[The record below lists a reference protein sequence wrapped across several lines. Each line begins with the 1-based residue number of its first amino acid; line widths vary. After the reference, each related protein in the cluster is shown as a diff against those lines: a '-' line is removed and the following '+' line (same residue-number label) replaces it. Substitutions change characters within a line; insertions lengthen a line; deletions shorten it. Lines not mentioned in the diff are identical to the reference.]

1 MGPNSRIGLDGVVV
15 VDKPQGI
22 TSHDVVARM
31 RRILGTRRIGH
42 VGTLDPLATGVLPLV
57 VGRATR
63 LASLLSAGDKV
74 YSAIFLLGIATD
86 TYDTTGEVVPTK
98 MHHDQQPRL
107 DLARARSASRDFVGT
122 FQQTPPP
129 FSAKKISG
137 VRAYRLAR
145 RRHPVEPAPVEV
157 TVREFEVQALHGN
170 RLHCR
175 VTCAPG
181 FYMRALA
188 HDLGK
193 SLGCGACLERLRRE
207 QSGAFTLNQAVT
219 LDQLDREHEAAPGH
233 LLPMGALLPEI
244 PSVVVTPRGSRLVA
258 HGNSIAASEF
268 THDHPPATNAG
279 DSSGHSVVVGG
290 KVKVYDQ
297 EGILLAIAEGQMA
310 SVLHPRIVLV

>member
-1 MGPNSRIGLDGVVV
+1 VVV

-22 TSHDVVARM
+22 TSHDVVVRM

-57 VGRATR
+57 VGKATR
-63 LASLLSAGDKV
+63 LASLLSVGDKV
-74 YSAIFLLGIATD
+74 YSAVFLLGIATD
-86 TYDTTGEVVPTK
+86 TYDTTGEVISTEK
-98 MHHDQQPRL
+98 RHDGQPRL
-107 DLARARSASRDFVGT
+107 DLARARAASCQFVGT
-122 FQQTPPP
+122 FQQSPPT
-129 FSAKKISG
+129 FSAKKIGG

-145 RRHPVEPAPVEV
+145 RRQPVEPAPVEV
-157 TVREFEVQALHGN
+157 TVREFEVEALDGD

-193 SLGCGACLERLRRE
+193 SLGCGGCLEKLRRE
-207 QSGAFTLNQAVT
+207 QSGSFTLNQAVT
-219 LDQLDREHEAAPGH
+219 LDELARDHEAAPGY
-233 LLPMGALLPEI
+233 LLPMGALLPEL
-244 PSVVVTPRGSRLVA
+244 PSVVVTSRGSRLVA

-268 THDHPPATNAG
+268 AHGRPPGTNAG
-279 DSSGHSVVVGG
+279 DSPRYSGAAGG

-297 EGILLAIAEGQMA
+297 EGVLLAIAEGQMA

>member
-1 MGPNSRIGLDGVVV
+1 
-15 VDKPQGI
+15 
-22 TSHDVVARM
+22 M

-57 VGRATR
+57 VGKATR

-74 YSAIFLLGIATD
+74 YSAVFLLGTATD
-86 TYDTTGEVVPTK
+86 TYDTTGEVISTEK
-98 MHHDQQPRL
+98 PRL
-107 DLARARSASRDFVGT
+107 DLARARAASCEFVGT
-122 FQQTPPP
+122 FQQTPPT
-129 FSAKKISG
+129 FSAKKIGG

-145 RRHPVEPAPVEV
+145 RRQPVEPAPVEV
-157 TVREFEVQALHGN
+157 TVKEFEVEALDGD
-170 RLHCR
+170 RLRCR

-181 FYMRALA
+181 FYVRALA

-193 SLGCGACLERLRRE
+193 SLGCGGCLEKLRRE

-219 LDQLDREHEAAPGH
+219 LDQLGREDEAAAGY
-233 LLPMGALLPEI
+233 LLPMGALLPEL
-244 PSVVVTPRGSRLVA
+244 PSVFVTPRGSRLVA

-268 THDHPPATNAG
+268 AHDRPPGTNAG
-279 DSSGHSVVVGG
+279 DSPRYTGAAGG

-297 EGILLAIAEGQMA
+297 EGVLLAIAEGQMA

>member
-86 TYDTTGEVVPTK
+86 TYDTTGEVVPTEK
-98 MHHDQQPRL
+98 HRDQHPRL
-107 DLARARSASRDFVGT
+107 DLARARAASREFVGT

-129 FSAKKISG
+129 FSAKKIGG

-145 RRHPVEPAPVEV
+145 RRQTVEPAPVEV
-157 TVREFEVQALHGN
+157 IVREFEIQALDGN
-170 RLHCR
+170 RLPCR

-193 SLGCGACLERLRRE
+193 SLGCGGCLEWLRRE

-219 LDQLDREHEAAPGH
+219 LDQLDREREAAPGY
-233 LLPMGALLPEI
+233 LLPMGALLPEL
-244 PSVVVTPRGSRLVA
+244 PSVVVTPRGSRRVA

-268 THDHPPATNAG
+268 TYDHPPGTNAG
-279 DSSGHSVVVGG
+279 DSPRYGGVAGG

-297 EGILLAIAEGQMA
+297 EGALLAIAEGQMA

>member
-1 MGPNSRIGLDGVVV
+1 MSPDSHSGLDGVIV
-15 VDKPQGI
+15 VDKPSGI

-74 YSAIFLLGIATD
+74 YAAVIRLGVATD
-86 TYDTTGEVVPTK
+86 TYDATGEVAASEAYRDHPIPT
-98 MHHDQQPRL
+98 
-107 DLARARSASRDFVGT
+107 DLAIVRTVSRTFIGT
-122 FQQTPPP
+122 FQQLPPP
-129 FSAKKISG
+129 FSAKKIGG

-145 RRHPVEPAPVEV
+145 RRQSVEPAPVEV
-157 TVREFEVQALHGN
+157 TVREFEVQALHQN

-193 SLGCGACLERLRRE
+193 SLSCGACLESLRRE
-207 QSGAFTLNQAVT
+207 QSGAFTLAETVT
-219 LDQLDREHEAAPGH
+219 PDLLEHDPKAAGQH
-233 LLPMGALLPEI
+233 LLPMATLLPELPGVI
-244 PSVVVTPRGSRLVA
+244 ATVRGAHLVA
-258 HGNSIAASEF
+258 HGNSLMPSDFTFAQTSDAKAEDAPAPYREAAE
-268 THDHPPATNAG
+268 
-279 DSSGHSVVVGG
+279 

-297 EGILLAIAEGQMA
+297 DRNLLAIAEGQTA
-310 SVLHPRIVLV
+310 GVLHPRIVLV